1 MTDDSAKTTYYA
13 ARVRLDPSEIARLG
27 HGIALRPGMPAEA
40 MLVTR
45 ERTMLDYLLAP
56 LTGVFRHG
64 LRET

>member
-1 MTDDSAKTTYYA
+1 M
-13 ARVRLDPSEIARLG
+13 RLDPSEIARLG